1 VKVVVHDRTAELP
14 ARLRS
19 YAERRLTRVGRHF
32 DRVLDAEVEF
42 SHAARNRKGPACMV
56 QILVHMDG
64 RKHPLAQ
71 ARETSGDCQT
81 ALDLALDKVDRQ
93 VTKLKEK
100 IKVNKKRPEKAAA
113 EPPPADDQLLLERI
127 RVHLKPESVEDAT
140 AALNSNGR
148 SFYVFLD
155 EDSGA
160 INVAFRRPDGGLGV
174 IEPVV
179 S

>member
-1 VKVVVHDRTAELP
+1 MKVVVHDRTAELP

-19 YAERRLTRVGRHF
+19 YAERRLTRVARHF

-64 RKHPLAQ
+64 RKHPLAR

-93 VTKLKEK
+93 VVKLKEK
-100 IKVNKKRPEKAAA
+100 IKIEKKRPEKQPAESAA
-113 EPPPADDQLLLERI
+113 ADDQQSVERI

-140 AALNSNGR
+140 IALNSNGR
-148 SFYVFLD
+148 SFYVFVD
-155 EDSGA
+155 EDTGE
-160 INVAFRRPDGGLGV
+160 INVAFRKADGGLV
-174 IEPVV
+174 LLEPVV